1 MKKPKLIDLNEA
13 VQHPGR
19 TLTFDLTIQLEE
31 EEDLDLVQ
39 PLVGTLSAESTGNRL
54 FVKGDF
60 AGVVVME
67 CGRCLAP
74 VELPVSVMV
83 DEEFAVEGTPAGF
96 GTQGYAEVVED
107 EPSPLF
113 TNNQLN
119 YEELLRQDLWV
130 SLPATVLCKSDCA
143 GIVTEHETEPQGR
156 PEFSVLSEMLPKE
169 TSEA

>member
-19 TLTFDLTIQLEE
+19 TLTFDLTVPLEE

-39 PLVGTLSAESTGNRL
+39 PLAGTLSAESTGNRL

-60 AGVVVME
+60 VGVVVME
-67 CGRCLAP
+67 CGRCLTP
-74 VELPVSVMV
+74 VECSVRVLV
-83 DEEFAVEGTPAGF
+83 DEDFAVEGTPAGF

-113 TNNQLN
+113 TNNQLD

-130 SLPATVLCKSDCA
+130 SLPTTVLCKPDCT
-143 GIVTEHETEPQGR
+143 GIMTDRETEPQGR
-156 PEFSVLSEMLPKE
+156 PEFSVLSEMIPKE